1 MSRVGVVLKTEGTD
15 ATISTSRRGV
25 CDGCSDKSSCSFDN
39 ALGKAKPEFVTVIN
53 TIGAKLGDRVEFDL
67 TNHTELKMS
76 LLVWGL
82 PLVGLVIGA
91 FVGAGLHGQAS
102 WSQDTSTLFG
112 ALIGFFAAFSLV
124 VFADRHLKNNRQLL
138 PSIEKVIEP
147 ASCDVTDQPD

>member
-1 MSRVGVVLKTEGTD
+1 MSRIGVILKIDGKD
-15 ATISTSRRGV
+15 ATVSTSRRGI

-39 ALGKAKPEFVTVIN
+39 ALGKAKPDFITVN
-53 TIGAKLGDRVEFDL
+53 NAIGAKLGDHVAFDL

-91 FVGAGLHGQAS
+91 FIGAGLHGQVS
-102 WSQDTSTLFG
+102 LSQDTLTLFG

-124 VFADRHLKNNRQLL
+124 VFADRRLKNNRQLL
-138 PSIEKVIEP
+138 PSIERVIEP
-147 ASCDVTDQPD
+147 TSCDVTDQPD